1 MKSKKLKMIK
11 IKSKRNMSIVKI
23 KLFNYKAKLAIF
35 NKKLKI
41 NKRKF
46 FYYKIRRIKFNN

>member
-23 KLFNYKAKLAIF
+23 KLFIITCNF
-35 NKKLKI
+35 Q
-41 NKRKF
+41 
-46 FYYKIRRIKFNN
+46 